1 MNAPLASTVSLLEER
16 LAALD
21 QVRDWL
27 RRAILVVFALYVLTS
42 ISRAWLFHE
51 THRLPLAIMLVL
63 LGAALM
69 AILLRVVLAQAR
81 SRQARQLQALR
92 SEILIFESLKLTTKP

>member
-1 MNAPLASTVSLLEER
+1 MNAPLASPVSLLEER

-42 ISRAWLFHE
+42 ISREWLFHE

-92 SEILIFESLKLTTKP
+92 SEILIFESQKLTTKP